1 MLFDNL
7 VLNPH
12 LLKSQRTREAAM
24 MSDWKRYANLPG
36 LAFSMASLVAVAG
49 CGGGGSEEAATAE
62 TPAPKAEAG
71 KSATPTVKGLGAAA
85 KDRQEGIDSGA
96 SGAPAGTESAGG
108 PPTTGNP
115 GTDAMRKQMM
125 QAQAGQGG
133 PPGGAKAES
142 EGPPATGSGAAAPGS
157 LTADGPAGG
166 GYVPPNVAQGGP
178 GSAGG
183 PPGGPPG
190 GGPGGGGYVPP
201 GVNSGG
207 PPGGGAGMPFMPPGG
222 YGGPGGRGGFGGG
235 GGAGNAVLLAENAFT
250 ENGEA
255 LTEASGGTGAAGGA
269 LKADFTDPLKTVE
282 TFLAATKARDAELIS
297 ESLSRRAPEEAKKA
311 ALKKFMTSAREKTL
325 ESQGLDDLATA
336 FADYKVEK
344 MSVAKT
350 SGSVN
355 VVIGR
360 VKKTNERDRS
370 DYERRIMRVH
380 RDGKA
385 GWKIV
390 EFGDR
395 IKAE

>member
-1 MLFDNL
+1 
-7 VLNPH
+7 
-12 LLKSQRTREAAM
+12 M
-24 MSDWKRYANLPG
+24 MSEWKRYANLPG

-96 SGAPAGTESAGG
+96 SGAPAGTASAGG
-108 PPTTGNP
+108 PPSTGNP
-115 GTDAMRKQMM
+115 GSDAMRKQMM
-125 QAQAGQGG
+125 QAQAGPGG

-166 GYVPPNVAQGGP
+166 GYVPANVTQGGS

-207 PPGGGAGMPFMPPGG
+207 PPGGGPSAAMMRQGYPGG
-222 YGGPGGRGGFGGG
+222 GGASFGG

-250 ENGEA
+250 ENGES
-255 LTEASGGTGAAGGA
+255 LTEASGGTGAGGGA
-269 LKADFTDPLKTVE
+269 AFKADFSDPRKAVE
-282 TFLAATKARDAELIS
+282 TFLEAVRAKDADLIG
-297 ESLSRRAPEEAKKA
+297 ESLSRRAPEEANKA
-311 ALKKFMTSAREKTL
+311 TLKKFMTSAREKTL
-325 ESQGLDDLATA
+325 EPQGLDDLAAA
-336 FADYKVEK
+336 FADYQVQN
-344 MSVAKT
+344 MSVAKS

-360 VKKTNERDRS
+360 VRKANERDKPEF
-370 DYERRIMRVH
+370 ERRIMRVH

-395 IKAE
+395 FKAE